1 MSDLIITE
9 GLPVKKPEIFLAF
22 QLHFSKKWNIFHST
36 DNHWTSPK
44 QEAYPWQPVLPIKIS
59 YENESSNLSLSEWNW
74 AIETRYLWRRQPV
87 HSAAG
92 IVLDYWRKWLR
103 CQVNVRFVWTVKL
116 SHLSALVH
124 HFWNSLPCT
133 VCLLDCRRFLIASI
147 RWVPMRYTRAFHYHF
162 FERWL
167 PSAPYGPHEWWSFDS
182 GAGGKWPKN
191 LWFVRANK
199 IVWK

>member
-1 MSDLIITE
+1 M
-9 GLPVKKPEIFLAF
+9 
-22 QLHFSKKWNIFHST
+22 
-36 DNHWTSPK
+36 
-44 QEAYPWQPVLPIKIS
+44 KIS

-133 VCLLDCRRFLIASI
+133 VCLLD
-147 RWVPMRYTRAFHYHF
+147 WVGGF
-162 FERWL
+162 WL
-167 PSAPYGPHEWWSFDS
+167 PQSVEYGWGTLVRSIITFLGVGYRQHLMGHMNGGHLTLVRVENGRRIFDS
-182 GAGGKWPKN
+182 SELIKSFGNEFYKMFQKMIVPYQKLQQN
-191 LWFVRANK
+191 STSLWR
-199 IVWK
+199 